1 MGAAAARI
9 ATAALAALAL
19 GSAAIAAP
27 AVVKPGDPVAG
38 HPGVTYLD
46 LVRQAVPSLAMNDAD
61 QQIEGH
67 LPHPFRH
74 LAGREYEGVE
84 PDPVVLGFMQD
95 QRLTVGGK
103 PRIALIADLGPEPDR
118 VQSATLLL
126 LYTDAPTPRLLDA
139 AAVSMDQDTEFGGP
153 AILKLGPGDDALI
166 AYSEHD
172 DADITFGGYLLV
184 STHGDRLQMI
194 GDFRITSAKIC
205 GWNEIETPTF
215 TTAPDPGQALWR
227 IDLKLRAEFTRTDD
241 DCGAA
246 EVPPAHSR
254 TFRASFRWNAARGRF
269 ETRGTGLKDLDALN
283 KLVFG

>member
-9 ATAALAALAL
+9 ATAFAAMAL
-19 GSAAIAAP
+19 GSAALAAP

-38 HPGVTYLD
+38 RPGLTYLD
-46 LVRQAVPSLAMNDAD
+46 LVRQAVPSLAMNAAD
-61 QQIEGH
+61 QQIEGQ

-74 LAGREYEGVE
+74 LAGLEYEGHE

-95 QRLTVGGK
+95 QRIRVGGQ

-126 LYTDAPTPRLLDA
+126 LFTDAPAPRLLDA
-139 AAVSMDQDTEFGGP
+139 AAVSMDQDTEFGDP
-153 AILKLGPGDDALI
+153 AVLKLGPGDDALI

-184 STHGDRLQMI
+184 ATHGDRLRMI
-194 GDFRITSAKIC
+194 DDFRVTSAKIC

-215 TTAPDPGQALWR
+215 TTAPDPGHGLWR

-246 EVPPAHSR
+246 EVPPAHSH
-254 TFRASFRWNAARGRF
+254 TFRASFRWNPARGRF
-269 ETRGTGLKDLDALN
+269 ETGGTGLKDLAALN
-283 KLVFG
+283 KLVFN